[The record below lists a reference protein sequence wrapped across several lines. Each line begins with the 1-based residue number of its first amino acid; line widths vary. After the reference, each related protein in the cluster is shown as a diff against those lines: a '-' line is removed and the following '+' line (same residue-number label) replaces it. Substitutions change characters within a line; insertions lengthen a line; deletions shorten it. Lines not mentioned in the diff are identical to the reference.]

1 MQLIKILL
9 LTVSV
14 LAILSGVAAFG
25 GSKKE
30 DRPMMAMFVLL
41 VLGVSAWVISI
52 MTFLSLPATAS
63 SASARAAVY
72 GIYISGLAMNIFAFA
87 YIGWG
92 YKTGRVM
99 MILSA
104 LATILMSYFLI
115 HDPSLLYT
123 GITLSPEGNSVA
135 LVKGWYYDLYSLIL
149 TIENVSLVL
158 ILLYRIRHTASP
170 AVKKGWLIF
179 MIGLMIGGLGAGIF
193 DVMLPPTRYDLIWV
207 GPLLMCADMIA
218 HYYAALRY
226 RMIIIHSTW
235 LKASSYVVLA
245 ALSAIIYF
253 VLFFVIFSALFKISN
268 PTNEVILLNFVLVII
283 AILLTPAISEVSSFF
298 QSLASVRQINLGY
311 IVKKL
316 DRLNGTNP
324 DLAAVSAFLADHLH
338 YHYIGIISKHKIYE
352 STPSSI
358 NAEDVEK
365 ITSVENDS
373 KSPWFPSN
381 ARLKRT
387 MEKLNLSNVA
397 ELRDSKG
404 ERVGLIL
411 FGRAIEHSNLREGD
425 RARLLTVLSAT
436 SSVVESKQK

>member
-9 LTVSV
+9 LTVSA
-14 LAILSGVAAFG
+14 LAILSGVAVFG
-25 GSKKE
+25 GSEKK
-30 DRPMMAMFVLL
+30 DRPMTAMFVLL
-41 VLGVSAWVISI
+41 VLGVSAWVVSI
-52 MTFLSLPATAS
+52 MAFLSLPATAS
-63 SASARAAVY
+63 LSAAKAAVF
-72 GIYISGLAMNIFAFA
+72 GIYISGLAMNIFGFA

-92 YKTGRVM
+92 YKIGRVL
-99 MILSA
+99 MILSTF
-104 LATILMSYFLI
+104 ATLLMSYFLI
-115 HDPSLLYT
+115 HDPSLLYSE
-123 GITLSPEGNSVA
+123 IALSVEGNSVS
-135 LVKGWYYDLYSLIL
+135 LVNGWYYKLYSIIL
-149 TIENVSLVL
+149 TLEDISLVL
-158 ILLYRIRHTASP
+158 LLIYRIRHTSSLA
-170 AVKKGWLIF
+170 AKKGWFVF
-179 MIGLMIGGLGAGIF
+179 MIGIAICGLSAGVF
-193 DVMLPPTRYDLIWV
+193 DILLPPTRYDLIWV
-207 GPLLMCADMIA
+207 GPLLMCAGMIT
-218 HYYAALRY
+218 HYYASLRY

-235 LKASSYVVLA
+235 LKASSYIVLA

-387 MEKLNLSNVA
+387 MEKLNLSGVA

-404 ERVGLIL
+404 DRVGLIL

-436 SSVVESKQK
+436 SSVISPKRK

>member
-14 LAILSGVAAFG
+14 LAILSGVAVFG

-30 DRPMMAMFVLL
+30 DRPQMAMFVLL
-41 VLGVSAWVISI
+41 VLGVSAWVVSI
-52 MTFLSLPATAS
+52 MTFLALPA
-63 SASARAAVY
+63 SASLSTARLAVF

-92 YKTGRVM
+92 YKIGRLM
-99 MILSA
+99 MILSTA
-104 LATILMSYFLI
+104 ATLLMSYLLI
-115 HDPSLLYT
+115 HDPSLLYS
-123 GITLSPEGNSVA
+123 GIVLSSEGNSVT
-135 LVKGWYYDLYSLIL
+135 LVSDWYYNLYSLIL
-149 TIENVSLVL
+149 TVENVSLVL
-158 ILLYRIRHTASP
+158 ILLYRIRHTSSP

-179 MIGLMIGGLGAGIF
+179 MVGLMIGGLGAGVF

-226 RMIIIHSTW
+226 RMIIIHSSW
-235 LKASSYVVLA
+235 LKVSSYIVLA

-311 IVKKL
+311 IIKKL
-316 DRLNGTNP
+316 DRLNSTNP
-324 DLAAVSAFLADHLH
+324 NLADVSAFLADHLH

-352 STPSSI
+352 STPSNI

-373 KSPWFPSN
+373 KTPWFSPN
-381 ARLKRT
+381 VRLKRT

-397 ELRDSKG
+397 ELRNSKG

-411 FGRAIEHSNLREGD
+411 FGRAVERSNLREGD
-425 RARLLTVLSAT
+425 RSRLLTVLSAT
-436 SSVVESKQK
+436 SLVVESKQK